1 MCPKKDQVLKVNQ
14 KKPNIY
20 LVELQNY
27 YGSVTPFDL
36 YFPFFETE
44 SLEPLSYAFLPLSV
58 VSVGQIN
65 GLFSFTGP
73 QMEWKCAPGAA
84 PTG

>member
-1 MCPKKDQVLKVNQ
+1 MPKERPGLETES
-14 KKPNIY
+14 KKSNIY

-27 YGSVTPFDL
+27 YGLATPFDL

-44 SLEPLSYAFLPLSV
+44 SLEPLSYAFPPLSV
-58 VSVGQIN
+58 VSVGKIT

-73 QMEWKCAPGAA
+73 QMEWKCVPGAA